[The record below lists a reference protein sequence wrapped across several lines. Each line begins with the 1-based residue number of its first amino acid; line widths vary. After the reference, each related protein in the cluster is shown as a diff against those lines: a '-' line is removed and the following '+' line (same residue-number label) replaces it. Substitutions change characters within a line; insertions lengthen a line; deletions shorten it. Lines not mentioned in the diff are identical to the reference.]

1 MKDGSSLSFIAGM
14 VLVAVLAAAFIG
26 FIFYIAAI
34 STNPDPHVKF
44 DDAYYGG
51 RSPAGIMPSG
61 GVGIR
66 IGDSSMGISLEDG
79 SIGIMP

>member
-1 MKDGSSLSFIAGM
+1 MRDGSTLSFIAGM
-14 VLVAVLAAAFIG
+14 AVVAALAAVFIG
-26 FIFYIAAI
+26 FIFYIASI
-34 STNPDPHVKF
+34 STDPTVRVPSN
-44 DDAYYGG
+44 DVYYEG
-51 RSPAGIMPSG
+51 RSPAGIMSSG